1 MTGTQSP
8 CNLVQGIMIGSGL
21 LFFAGNLLICIG
33 YASGDIPH
41 KPFKPEDALLG
52 LMCVSLVLAVLA
64 VGFYCAA
71 LRRLV
76 SGWTIVFFVALML
89 VSAAIDLKCAMEA
102 MAAF

>member
-1 MTGTQSP
+1 MTGTLSRR
-8 CNLVQGIMIGSGL
+8 NLAQGIMIGSGL
-21 LFFAGNLLICIG
+21 LFFVANLSICIG

-52 LMCVSLVLAVLA
+52 LMCVSLVLAVLS

-76 SGWTIVFFVALML
+76 SGWTIVFIVALML
-89 VSAAIDLKCAMEA
+89 VSAAVDLKCAMEA
-102 MAAF
+102 IAAV